1 MVETITPFRADH
13 VGSLLRPPELLRA
26 REEHQQ
32 GTLSAESLREIEDR
46 CIRAVAKLQEEIGL
60 QGITDGEYRRTIWHA
75 DFLRQIE
82 GVSVKEGVA
91 ASGGVVRKFQ
101 SGGQEIERSPTRFC
115 TTGRLKHSRG
125 IETDNFK
132 YLAAVTSRTPKQCIP
147 SPTIL
152 HMRGGRDA
160 VDKKAYPDM
169 DLFYSDLAQVYREEI
184 RALAELGC
192 TYLQLDDPNLAYLC
206 DEKMRESVRQ
216 IGEDPNQLPRT
227 YAKLINDCIKDRPAN
242 MTVCMHICR
251 GNFRSAWAAEG
262 GYDPVAEILFNE
274 FKLDGFF
281 LEYDSPRAGSF
292 SPLRFVP
299 KDKKIVLGLVT
310 TKTGEM
316 ETADKIERRID
327 EAARYVPLETAGA
340 EPSVRFFQHG
350 FGQQHHC
357 RCRDR
362 EAVFSR
368 RRRPQSLGMKQKRR
382 QKPKGRLHS

>member
-1 MVETITPFRADH
+1 MTYERPPFHADH

-26 REEHQQ
+26 REQHQQ

-82 GVSVKEGVA
+82 GVCVKEGVA
-91 ASGGVVRKFQ
+91 ESGGVARKFQ
-101 SGGQEIERSPTRFC
+101 SGDQEIERSPTRFY
-115 TTGRLKHSRG
+115 TTGRLKRSRG

-132 YLAAVTSRTPKQCIP
+132 YLASVIGRTPKLCIP

-169 DLFYSDLAQVYREEI
+169 DRFYSDLAQVYREEI
-184 RALAELGC
+184 RALSELGC

-206 DEKMRESVRQ
+206 DDKMRESVRQ

-227 YAKLINDCIKDRPAN
+227 YAKLVNDCIKDRPAN

-310 TKTGEM
+310 TKTSEM
-316 ETADKIERRID
+316 ETADKIKRRID
-327 EAARYVPLETAGA
+327 EAARYVPLEQLALSPQCGFSSTVLGNNITVNA
-340 EPSVRFFQHG
+340 EIAKLCLVVSVARKVWG
-350 FGQQHHC
+350 
-357 RCRDR
+357 
-362 EAVFSR
+362 
-368 RRRPQSLGMKQKRR
+368 
-382 QKPKGRLHS
+382 

>member
-1 MVETITPFRADH
+1 MTSGIPPFRADH

-26 REEHQQ
+26 RAQHQQ
-32 GTLSAESLREIEDR
+32 GTLSAAALRAIEDR
-46 CIRAVAKLQEEIGL
+46 SIRDVAKLQEEIGL

-82 GVSVKEGVA
+82 GVRIEQGVA
-91 ASGGVVRKFQ
+91 ADGGVIRKFQ
-101 SGGQEIERSPTRFC
+101 SGGQEIERSPTRFF
-115 TTGRLKHSRG
+115 TMLHLKRSRG

-132 YLAAVTSRTPKQCIP
+132 YLASVTTRTPKLCIP

-152 HMRGGRDA
+152 HMRGGRNA
-160 VDKKAYPDM
+160 VDKQAYPDM
-169 DLFYSDLAQVYREEI
+169 EAFFSDLAQVYREEI
-184 RALAELGC
+184 RALADRGC
-192 TYLQLDDPNLAYLC
+192 TYLQLDDPNMAYIC
-206 DEKMRESVRQ
+206 DEKMRESVRR
-216 IGEDPNQLPRT
+216 IGENPEQLPRT
-227 YAKLINDCIKDRPAN
+227 YAKLINESIKDRPAN
-242 MTVCMHICR
+242 MKVCMHICR

-316 ETADKIERRID
+316 ESAEELKWRID
-327 EAARYVPLETAGA
+327 EAARYVPLEQLALSPQCGFSSTVLGNNISLDA
-340 EPSVRFFQHG
+340 EI
-350 FGQQHHC
+350 
-357 RCRDR
+357 
-362 EAVFSR
+362 AKL
-368 RRRPQSLGMKQKRR
+368 SLVVHVASEVWG
-382 QKPKGRLHS
+382 

>member
-1 MVETITPFRADH
+1 MVETSAPFHADH

-26 REEHQQ
+26 REQHQQ

-46 CIRAVAKLQEEIGL
+46 CIRAVAKLQKEIGL

-82 GVSVKEGVA
+82 GVSVQEGVA

-132 YLAAVTSRTPKQCIP
+132 YLAAVTSRTPKLCIP

-160 VDKKAYPDM
+160 VDKKTYPDM
-169 DLFYSDLAQVYREEI
+169 DRFYSDLAQIYREEI

-316 ETADKIERRID
+316 ETADKIEQRID
-327 EAARYVPLETAGA
+327 EAARYVPLEQLALSPQCGFSSTVLGNNITVDA
-340 EPSVRFFQHG
+340 EIAKLSLVV
-350 FGQQHHC
+350 
-357 RCRDR
+357 
-362 EAVFSR
+362 AVAR
-368 RRRPQSLGMKQKRR
+368 KVWG
-382 QKPKGRLHS
+382 

>member
-1 MVETITPFRADH
+1 MTYERPPFHADH

-26 REEHQQ
+26 REQHQQ

-82 GVSVKEGVA
+82 GVCVKEGVA
-91 ASGGVVRKFQ
+91 ESGGVARKFQ
-101 SGGQEIERSPTRFC
+101 SGDQEIERSPTRFY
-115 TTGRLKHSRG
+115 TTGRLKRSRG

-132 YLAAVTSRTPKQCIP
+132 YLASVIGRTPKLCIP

-169 DLFYSDLAQVYREEI
+169 DRFYSDLAQVYREEI
-184 RALAELGC
+184 RALSELGC

-206 DEKMRESVRQ
+206 DDKMRESVRQ

-227 YAKLINDCIKDRPAN
+227 YAKLVNDCIKDRPAN

-316 ETADKIERRID
+316 ETADKIKRRID
-327 EAARYVPLETAGA
+327 EAARYVPLEQLALSPQCGFSSTVLGNNITVNA
-340 EPSVRFFQHG
+340 EIAKLCLVVSVARKVWG
-350 FGQQHHC
+350 
-357 RCRDR
+357 
-362 EAVFSR
+362 
-368 RRRPQSLGMKQKRR
+368 
-382 QKPKGRLHS
+382 

>member
-1 MVETITPFRADH
+1 MSEKIAPFRADH
-13 VGSLLRPPELLRA
+13 VGSLLRPPELLSA
-26 REEHQQ
+26 REQHQG
-32 GTLSAESLREIEDR
+32 GTLSSASLREIEDR
-46 CIRAVAKLQEEIGL
+46 CIRDVAKLQEEIGL

-91 ASGGVVRKFQ
+91 DGAGVARKFQ
-101 SGGQEIERSPTRFC
+101 SGGQEIERSPTRFY
-115 TTGRLKHSRG
+115 TTGRLERSRG

-132 YLAAVTSRTPKQCIP
+132 YLASVTTRTPKLCIP

-160 VDKKAYPDM
+160 VDKQAYPDM
-169 DLFYSDLAQVYREEI
+169 DSFYSDLAQVYREEI

-192 TYLQLDDPNLAYLC
+192 TYLQLDDPNMAYLC
-206 DEKMRESVRQ
+206 DEKMRESVRR
-216 IGEDPNQLPRT
+216 IGEDPNQLPRI
-227 YAKLINDCIKDRPAN
+227 YAKLINNCIADRPAN

-299 KDKKIVLGLVT
+299 KQKKIVLGLVT
-310 TKTGEM
+310 TKSGEM
-316 ETADKIERRID
+316 ETADQLKRRID
-327 EAARYVPLETAGA
+327 EAAQYVPLEQLALSPQCGFSSTVLGNNISVDA
-340 EPSVRFFQHG
+340 EVAKLSLVVRVASEVWG
-350 FGQQHHC
+350 
-357 RCRDR
+357 
-362 EAVFSR
+362 
-368 RRRPQSLGMKQKRR
+368 
-382 QKPKGRLHS
+382 

>member
-1 MVETITPFRADH
+1 MTYERPPFRADH
-13 VGSLLRPPELLRA
+13 VGSLLRPPELLLA
-26 REEHQQ
+26 REKHAK
-32 GTLSAESLREIEDR
+32 GDLSADGLREVEDR
-46 CIRAVAKLQEEIGL
+46 SIRGVVKTQEDIDL

-75 DFLRQIE
+75 DFLKQID
-82 GVSVKEGVA
+82 GVTVKEGVA
-91 ASGGVVRKFQ
+91 ATGGVARRFQ
-101 SGGQEIERSPTRFC
+101 SGEKEIDRSPTRFEI
-115 TTGRLKHSRG
+115 TGRLKRSRG

-132 YLAAVTSRTPKQCIP
+132 YLASVTNRTPKLCIP

-160 VDKKAYPDM
+160 IDKHAYPEMED
-169 DLFYSDLAQVYREEI
+169 FYADLAQVYREEV
-184 RALAELGC
+184 RALADLGC

-206 DEKMRESVRQ
+206 DEKMREGVRH

-227 YAKLINDCIKDRPAN
+227 YARLINECIKDRPDN

-299 KDKKIVLGLVT
+299 SDKKIVLGLVT
-310 TKTGEM
+310 TKTGDLENA
-316 ETADKIERRID
+316 EDIKRRID
-327 EAARYVPLETAGA
+327 EASRYVSLEQLALSPQCGFSSTVLGNNITVEA
-340 EPSVRFFQHG
+340 EL
-350 FGQQHHC
+350 
-357 RCRDR
+357 
-362 EAVFSR
+362 AKL
-368 RRRPQSLGMKQKRR
+368 SLVINVAHEVWG
-382 QKPKGRLHS
+382 

>member
-1 MVETITPFRADH
+1 MSEKIAPFRADH
-13 VGSLLRPPELLRA
+13 VGSLLRPPELLSA
-26 REEHQQ
+26 REQHQG
-32 GTLSAESLREIEDR
+32 GTLSSASLREIEDR
-46 CIRAVAKLQEEIGL
+46 CIRDVARLQEEIGL

-91 ASGGVVRKFQ
+91 EGAGVTRKFQ
-101 SGGQEIERSPTRFC
+101 SGGQEIERSPTRFY
-115 TTGRLKHSRG
+115 TTDHLERSRG

-132 YLAAVTSRTPKQCIP
+132 YLASVTTRTPKLCIP

-160 VDKKAYPDM
+160 VDKQAYPDM
-169 DLFYSDLAQVYREEI
+169 DRFYSDLAQVYREEI

-192 TYLQLDDPNLAYLC
+192 TYLQLDDPNMAYLC
-206 DEKMRESVRQ
+206 DEKMRESVRR
-216 IGEDPNQLPRT
+216 IGEDPNQLPHV
-227 YAKLINDCIKDRPAN
+227 YAKLINDCIADRPAN

-299 KDKKIVLGLVT
+299 KQKKIVLGLVT
-310 TKTGEM
+310 TKSGEM
-316 ETADKIERRID
+316 ETTDQLKRRID
-327 EAARYVPLETAGA
+327 EAAQYVPLEQLALSPQCGFSSTVLGNNISVDA
-340 EPSVRFFQHG
+340 EVAKLSLVVRVASEVWG
-350 FGQQHHC
+350 
-357 RCRDR
+357 
-362 EAVFSR
+362 
-368 RRRPQSLGMKQKRR
+368 
-382 QKPKGRLHS
+382 

>member
-1 MVETITPFRADH
+1 MSTETPPFRADH

-26 REEHQQ
+26 RDERQQ
-32 GTLSAESLREIEDR
+32 GNISAEALRAIEDR
-46 CIRAVAKLQEEIGL
+46 AIRDGAKLQEEIGL

-82 GVSVKEGVA
+82 GVTVQEGVA
-91 ASGGVVRKFQ
+91 DAAGVARRFQ

-115 TTGRLKHSRG
+115 ATGRLKRGHG

-132 YLAAVTSRTPKQCIP
+132 YLASVTSRTPKLCIP

-169 DLFYSDLAQVYREEI
+169 EGFFSDLAQVYREEI
-184 RALAELGC
+184 RGLAELGC
-192 TYLQLDDPNLAYLC
+192 TYLQLDDPNMAYLC
-206 DEKMRESVRQ
+206 DETMREGVRR
-216 IGEDPNQLPRT
+216 IGEDPNELPRT
-227 YAKLINDCIKDRPAN
+227 YAKLINDCIAERPPN

-299 KDKKIVLGLVT
+299 KDKQIVLGLVS

-316 ETADKIERRID
+316 ETADQIKRRID
-327 EAARYVPLETAGA
+327 EAARYLPLDQLALSPQCGFSSTVLGNNITVEAEIAKLALVVRVAG
-340 EPSVRFFQHG
+340 EVWG
-350 FGQQHHC
+350 
-357 RCRDR
+357 
-362 EAVFSR
+362 
-368 RRRPQSLGMKQKRR
+368 
-382 QKPKGRLHS
+382 

>member
-1 MVETITPFRADH
+1 MSEKIAPFRADH
-13 VGSLLRPPELLRA
+13 VGSLLRPPELLSA
-26 REEHQQ
+26 REQHQG
-32 GTLSAESLREIEDR
+32 GTLSSASLREIEDR
-46 CIRAVAKLQEEIGL
+46 CIRDVAKLQEEIGL

-91 ASGGVVRKFQ
+91 DGAGVARKFQ
-101 SGGQEIERSPTRFC
+101 SGGQEIERSPTRFY
-115 TTGRLKHSRG
+115 TTGRLERSRG

-132 YLAAVTSRTPKQCIP
+132 YLASVTTRTPKLCIP

-160 VDKKAYPDM
+160 VDKQAYPDM
-169 DLFYSDLAQVYREEI
+169 DRFYSDLAQVYREEI

-192 TYLQLDDPNLAYLC
+192 TYLQLDDPNMAYLC
-206 DEKMRESVRQ
+206 DEKMRESVRR
-216 IGEDPNQLPRT
+216 IGEDPNRLPRI
-227 YAKLINDCIKDRPAN
+227 YAKLINNCIADRPAN

-299 KDKKIVLGLVT
+299 KQKKIVLGLVT
-310 TKTGEM
+310 TKSGEM
-316 ETADKIERRID
+316 ETADQLKRRID
-327 EAARYVPLETAGA
+327 EAAQYVPLEQLALSPQCGFSSTVLGNNISVDA
-340 EPSVRFFQHG
+340 EVAKLSLVVRVASEVWG
-350 FGQQHHC
+350 
-357 RCRDR
+357 
-362 EAVFSR
+362 
-368 RRRPQSLGMKQKRR
+368 
-382 QKPKGRLHS
+382 

>member
-1 MVETITPFRADH
+1 MTYGRPPFRADH

-26 REEHQQ
+26 REQHQQ
-32 GTLSAESLREIEDR
+32 GTLSAEALRELEDR
-46 CIRAVAKLQEEIGL
+46 CIRDVAKLQEEIGL
-60 QGITDGEYRRTIWHA
+60 RSITDGEYRRTIWHA

-82 GVSVKEGVA
+82 GVRVEQGVA
-91 ASGGVVRKFQ
+91 ASGGVTRKFQ
-101 SGGQEIERSPTRFC
+101 SGGQEIERSPTRFY
-115 TTGRLKHSRG
+115 TTGPLKRSHG

-132 YLAAVTSRTPKQCIP
+132 YLASVTARTPKLCIP

-160 VDKKAYPDM
+160 VDKQAYPDM
-169 DLFYSDLAQVYREEI
+169 ERFYSDLARVYRQEI
-184 RALAELGC
+184 SALAELGC
-192 TYLQLDDPNLAYLC
+192 SYLQLDDPNMAYLC

-227 YAKLINDCIKDRPAN
+227 YAKLINESIKDRPAN

-299 KDKKIVLGLVT
+299 KDKRIVLGLVT
-310 TKTGEM
+310 TKSDKM
-316 ETADKIERRID
+316 ESPDEIKRRID
-327 EAARYVPLETAGA
+327 EAARYVSLEQLALSPQCGFSSTVLGNNITVEA
-340 EPSVRFFQHG
+340 EI
-350 FGQQHHC
+350 
-357 RCRDR
+357 
-362 EAVFSR
+362 AKL
-368 RRRPQSLGMKQKRR
+368 SLVVKVADEVWQ
-382 QKPKGRLHS
+382 

>member
-1 MVETITPFRADH
+1 MSEKIAPFRADH
-13 VGSLLRPPELLRA
+13 VGSLLRPPELLSA
-26 REEHQQ
+26 REQHQG
-32 GTLSAESLREIEDR
+32 GTLSSVSLREIENR
-46 CIRAVAKLQEEIGL
+46 CIRDVAKLQEEIGL

-91 ASGGVVRKFQ
+91 DGSGVGRKFQ
-101 SGGQEIERSPTRFC
+101 SGGQEIERSPTRFY
-115 TTGRLKHSRG
+115 TTGHLERSRG

-132 YLAAVTSRTPKQCIP
+132 YLASVTTRTPKLCIP

-160 VDKKAYPDM
+160 VDKQAYPDM
-169 DLFYSDLAQVYREEI
+169 DRFYSDLAQVYREEI

-192 TYLQLDDPNLAYLC
+192 TYLQLDDPNMAYLC
-206 DEKMRESVRQ
+206 DEKMRESVRR
-216 IGEDPNQLPRT
+216 IGEDPNQLPHI
-227 YAKLINDCIKDRPAN
+227 YAKLINDCIADRPAN

-299 KDKKIVLGLVT
+299 KQKKIVLGLVT
-310 TKTGEM
+310 TKSGEM
-316 ETADKIERRID
+316 ETADQLKRRID
-327 EAARYVPLETAGA
+327 EAAQYVPLEQLALSPQCGFSSTVLGNNISSDA
-340 EPSVRFFQHG
+340 EVRKL
-350 FGQQHHC
+350 
-357 RCRDR
+357 
-362 EAVFSR
+362 
-368 RRRPQSLGMKQKRR
+368 SLVVRVASEVWG
-382 QKPKGRLHS
+382 

>member
-1 MVETITPFRADH
+1 MSEKIAPFRADH
-13 VGSLLRPPELLRA
+13 VGSLLRPPELLSA
-26 REEHQQ
+26 REQHQG
-32 GTLSAESLREIEDR
+32 GTLSSASLREIEDR
-46 CIRAVAKLQEEIGL
+46 CIRDVAKLQEEIGL

-91 ASGGVVRKFQ
+91 DGAGVGRKFQ
-101 SGGQEIERSPTRFC
+101 SGGQEIERSPTRFY
-115 TTGRLKHSRG
+115 TTGHLERSRG
-125 IETDNFK
+125 IETDNFE
-132 YLAAVTSRTPKQCIP
+132 YLASVTTRTPKLCIP

-160 VDKKAYPDM
+160 VDKQAYPDM
-169 DLFYSDLAQVYREEI
+169 DRFYSDLAQVYREEI

-192 TYLQLDDPNLAYLC
+192 TYLQLDDPNMAYLC
-206 DEKMRESVRQ
+206 DEKMRESVRR
-216 IGEDPNQLPRT
+216 IGEDPNQLPHI
-227 YAKLINDCIKDRPAN
+227 YAKLINDCIADRPAN

-299 KDKKIVLGLVT
+299 KQKKIVLGLVT
-310 TKTGEM
+310 TKSGEM
-316 ETADKIERRID
+316 ETADQLKRRID
-327 EAARYVPLETAGA
+327 EAAQYVPLEQLALSPQCGFSSTVLGNNISSDA
-340 EPSVRFFQHG
+340 EVAKLSLVVRVASEVWG
-350 FGQQHHC
+350 
-357 RCRDR
+357 
-362 EAVFSR
+362 
-368 RRRPQSLGMKQKRR
+368 
-382 QKPKGRLHS
+382 

>member
-1 MVETITPFRADH
+1 MAEKLAPFRADH

-26 REEHQQ
+26 REQHQS
-32 GTLSAESLREIEDR
+32 GELSAAALREVEDR
-46 CIRAVAKLQEEIGL
+46 SIRAAAKLQEDIGF

-75 DFLRQIE
+75 DFLRQFA
-82 GVSVKEGVA
+82 GVAVKEGVA
-91 ASGGVVRKFQ
+91 EQ
-101 SGGQEIERSPTRFC
+101 SVARRFKAGGQEIERTPTRFEI
-115 TTGRLKHSRG
+115 TGRLERRGG

-132 YLAAVTSRTPKQCIP
+132 YLRSVTQHTAKLCIP

-152 HMRGGRDA
+152 HMRGGRAAIDSQ
-160 VDKKAYPDM
+160 AYPDM
-169 DLFYSDLAQVYREEI
+169 DMFYTDLARVYREEI
-184 RALAELGC
+184 HDLAQLGC
-192 TYLQLDDPNLAYLC
+192 TYLQLDDPNIAYLC

-216 IGEDPNQLPRT
+216 IGEDPSELPRT
-227 YAKLINDCIKDRPAN
+227 YAKLINDCVKNRPPN
-242 MTVCMHICR
+242 LTVCMHICR

-316 ETADKIERRID
+316 ETDDEVKRRIE
-327 EAARYVPLETAGA
+327 EAARYVPLEQLALSPQCGFSSTVLGNNITVEA
-340 EPSVRFFQHG
+340 EMAKLSLVVRVA
-350 FGQQHHC
+350 
-357 RCRDR
+357 R
-362 EAVFSR
+362 EVW
-368 RRRPQSLGMKQKRR
+368 G
-382 QKPKGRLHS
+382 